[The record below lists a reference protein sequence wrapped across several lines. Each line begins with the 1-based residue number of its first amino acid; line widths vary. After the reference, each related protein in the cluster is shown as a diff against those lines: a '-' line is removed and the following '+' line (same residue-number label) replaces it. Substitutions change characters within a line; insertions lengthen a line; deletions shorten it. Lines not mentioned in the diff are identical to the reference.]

1 MLTTAPLRRRSL
13 GEARDLVAAWRA
25 SGETKAVWCR
35 SAGMVS
41 KTLHSC
47 MMRVQRSEAAAV
59 RSASSGFIAV
69 HPPRAVALSAGE
81 LRIELGDGV
90 RILGLDLVGVVTVLR
105 GLREGR
111 P

>member
-1 MLTTAPLRRRSL
+1 MLTQAPLRRRSL

-25 SGETKAVWCR
+25 SGKTKTAWCR
-35 SAGMVS
+35 SAGIVS

-47 MMRVQRSEAAAV
+47 VMRVKRSEAAAV
-59 RSASSGFIAV
+59 RSVASGFIVV
-69 HPPRAVALSAGE
+69 HPPRAAALIAGD
-81 LRIELGDGV
+81 LRIELGDGT

-111 P
+111 S